1 MRKGLACV
9 LGLATGDER
18 SQSSQVL
25 HICRRLL
32 ESRDVGEQPVPL
44 PDHPRVTLRPAV
56 GRTARSGVAT
66 VSGFA
71 FCLLPFAFPQ
81 SR

>member
-9 LGLATGDER
+9 LGLATGDKR

-32 ESRDVGEQPVPL
+32 GNRDVGDQPVPV
-44 PDHPRVTLRPAV
+44 PDHPRHVKTCGWPNGEVRSRYRFRFRRGI
-56 GRTARSGVAT
+56 GRCIA
-66 VSGFA
+66 
-71 FCLLPFAFPQ
+71 
-81 SR
+81 SRVY